1 MWHWSAAQWV
11 LRLETDFRVGS
22 GQCFPPD
29 KQQCRTWRKRRADAL
44 SPEIGAQDQ
53 KNEGGHKVVAVEGGC
68 ECGEWKRRSG
78 KTFSF
83 FFPFFFFSF
92 FSFLFL
98 FLFSSFFFSLLL
110 KNLVCARG
118 GSYYSCSWCS
128 FCAIR
133 VSPASRRMKTKK
145 KESVEEKKK
154 KKKKRE
160 NERERSSLEF
170 SSSPLSLLH
179 FHL

>member
-83 FFPFFFFSF
+83 FFPFFFFFFFF
-92 FSFLFL
+92 FSFSFFILIFLLFAPPQKPGLCTWWLLLFVLVVLFL
-98 FLFSSFFFSLLL
+98 CNQSLPGFPS
-110 KNLVCARG
+110 NEDQEERVC
-118 GSYYSCSWCS
+118 
-128 FCAIR
+128 
-133 VSPASRRMKTKK
+133 
-145 KESVEEKKK
+145 
-154 KKKKRE
+154 
-160 NERERSSLEF
+160 
-170 SSSPLSLLH
+170 
-179 FHL
+179 